1 MISSPLMTVMVDA
14 VRKAARGL
22 KRDYGEIE
30 NLQVS
35 RKGPGN
41 FVSAAD
47 RKAEEVLKDALMKAR
62 PGYGLILEESGNVE
76 GADKSHTWHV
86 DPLDGTTNFLH
97 GIPHFAISVGL
108 EREGQIVAG
117 VIYDPA
123 KDELFVAERGKG
135 AYLNNRRLRVS
146 GRTDMADALV
156 AYGSPYLGRGDHPKL
171 LREVAAVM
179 AVTGGA
185 RRFGSAAS
193 ISPTSPADV
202 LTSTGSATFRPGTS
216 RPASSWCARPV
227 ASSRARMGAPSPSRP
242 GPSPVETRSFT
253 VNWSSSCAGPT
264 PDERPHPP
272 TRNSPRRPF
281 AWNPVATS
289 R

>member
-1 MISSPLMTVMVDA
+1 MTVMVDA
-14 VRKAARGL
+14 VRKAARSL
-22 KRDYGEIE
+22 KRDFGEVE

-47 RKAEEVLKDALMKAR
+47 RKAEETLRDALMKAR
-62 PGYGLILEESGNVE
+62 PGYGLVLEEEGKVE
-76 GADKSHTWHV
+76 GQDKSHTWHV

-117 VIYDPA
+117 VIYDPV

-156 AYGSPYLGRGDHPKL
+156 AYGSPYLGRGDHGKL

-185 RRFGSAAS
+185 RRFGSAALDLAYVACGRS
-193 ISPTSPADV
+193 DLYWERDIQTWDIAAGIILVREAGGFVTSADGGDQP
-202 LTSTGSATFRPGTS
+202 LA
-216 RPASSWCARPV
+216 ARSV
-227 ASSRARMGAPSPSRP
+227 ACGN
-242 GPSPVETRSFT
+242 ETLHREL
-253 VNWSSSCAGPT
+253 VGILRKANA
-264 PDERPHPP
+264 
-272 TRNSPRRPF
+272 
-281 AWNPVATS
+281 
-289 R
+289 

>member
-22 KRDYGEIE
+22 KRDFGEIE

-47 RKAEEVLKDALMKAR
+47 RKAEETLRDALMKAR
-62 PGYGLILEESGNVE
+62 PGYGLVLEEEGKVE
-76 GADKSHTWHV
+76 GQDKSHTWHV

-117 VIYDPA
+117 VIYDPV

-146 GRTDMADALV
+146 GRQDMADALV
-156 AYGSPYLGRGDHPKL
+156 GYGTPYLGRGSHPRL
-171 LREVAAVM
+171 LRELGAVM
-179 AVTGGA
+179 AVAGGT
-185 RRFGSAAS
+185 RRMGSAALDMAYVACGRLDAYWERDLQTYDFAAGVILVREAGGFVS
-193 ISPTSPADV
+193 SADGAAEP
-202 LTSTGSATFRPGTS
+202 LAPRS
-216 RPASSWCARPV
+216 V
-227 ASSRARMGAPSPSRP
+227 A
-242 GPSPVETRSFT
+242 
-253 VNWSSSCAGPT
+253 AGN
-264 PDERPHPP
+264 EGLHREL
-272 TRNSPRRPF
+272 
-281 AWNPVATS
+281 VAILKKVQAA
-289 R
+289 

>member
-47 RKAEEVLKDALMKAR
+47 RKAEEVLRDALMKAR
-62 PGYGLILEESGNVE
+62 PGYSLVLEENGIIE
-76 GADKSHTWHV
+76 GTDKSHTWHI
-86 DPLDGTTNFLH
+86 DPLDGTSNFLH
-97 GIPHFAISVGL
+97 GVPHFAVSVGL

-117 VIYDPA
+117 VIFDPI

-146 GRTDMADALV
+146 GRQDMADALV
-156 AYGSPYLGRGDHPKL
+156 GYGTPYLGRGSHPRL
-171 LREVAAVM
+171 LRELGAVM
-179 AVTGGA
+179 AVAGGT
-185 RRFGSAAS
+185 RRMGSAALDMAYVACGRLDAYWERDLQTYDFAAGV
-193 ISPTSPADV
+193 ILVREAGGFVTSADGAAEP
-202 LTSTGSATFRPGTS
+202 LAPRS
-216 RPASSWCARPV
+216 V
-227 ASSRARMGAPSPSRP
+227 ACGNEGLHR
-242 GPSPVETRSFT
+242 
-253 VNWSSSCAGPT
+253 
-264 PDERPHPP
+264 DL
-272 TRNSPRRPF
+272 
-281 AWNPVATS
+281 VAILKKVQAA
-289 R
+289 